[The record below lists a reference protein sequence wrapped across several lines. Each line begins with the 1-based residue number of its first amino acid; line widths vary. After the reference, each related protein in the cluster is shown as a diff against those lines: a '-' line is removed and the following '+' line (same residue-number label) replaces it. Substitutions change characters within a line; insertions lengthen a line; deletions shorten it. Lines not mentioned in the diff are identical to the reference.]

1 MNNDYYLK
9 DLLYLCMFCLTS
21 VFELIVIT
29 EATNKNTS
37 DLISANIE
45 SNIASAYTY
54 MLQYTH

>member
-1 MNNDYYLK
+1 MYVF
-9 DLLYLCMFCLTS
+9 MFCLIS